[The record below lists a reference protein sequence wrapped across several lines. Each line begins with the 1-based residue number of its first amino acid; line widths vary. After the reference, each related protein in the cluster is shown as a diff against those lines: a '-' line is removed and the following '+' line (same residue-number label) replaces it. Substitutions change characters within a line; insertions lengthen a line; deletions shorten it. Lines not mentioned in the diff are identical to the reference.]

1 MSTVTFDTFKFVEKL
16 EKAGATREL
25 ASALVEMQKESIA
38 EVMDNQL
45 ATKSDLRV
53 MRDELRAEIY
63 EVRDELKAEIA
74 PMRIELAVLKWRAWA
89 GLGIG
94 LTILFK
100 LFH

>member
-1 MSTVTFDTFKFVEKL
+1 MSTITFDTHKFVEKL

-25 ASALVEMQKESIA
+25 ASALVEVQKESIA
-38 EVMDNQL
+38 EAMDNQL
-45 ATKSDLRV
+45 ATKLDLLAAK
-53 MRDELRAEIY
+53 DELRAEI
-63 EVRDELKAEIA
+63 A
-74 PMRIELAVLKWRAWA
+74 PLRIELAVLKWMAGA